1 MIKKRNYTYSYIG
14 RLRTALSVASIAAVA
29 ATVTLAVLNTRLLPI
44 MATSALAAF
53 LILAN
58 LLIEKLVGDKILNQ
72 IDNSLQQLAAGSA
85 VGVTPQQIKRHQM
98 FRRIGGVAKHYNEL
112 GRYAEI
118 TSSGQKYEPPTS
130 LANDSFM
137 QAISQLKQHLDKL
150 ASEESDWKEQELKRN
165 WMNQGVAKFSDI
177 MRQSNRSMGEIATE
191 LLRQLIKYTDCN
203 QGGIFVRENPDDE
216 FLTMIASYA
225 YDRQKFPD
233 KKCSLEDGLIAA
245 VYHEKAPLFMTDI
258 PEEYLAIRSGMGEA
272 SPRCLFLV
280 PLICD
285 EKVLGIIELAS
296 FNVLD
301 EHKQKFIEKIAESF
315 ASTLSASHL
324 NNTTVKLLEK
334 AQSQAQQLKTQEEEL
349 RQSIEEMQTQQEEM
363 ETKQHELEESEN
375 LMRRI
380 IDLVPYPIFVKNI
393 HRQYIVANQEEG
405 KLYNMPVDSLLGH
418 SDDELVNDIDEL
430 NAIHESDTKV
440 LEQQQMIKLPEQT
453 ISLPDGTRRVLQTIK
468 VPFINNITHNPNILG
483 VSFDL
488 TSVREMEQ
496 QLRKSEAKVKDL
508 ENRIK
513 SGKIS

>member
-1 MIKKRNYTYSYIG
+1 MLKSKNHTYLYVKR
-14 RLRTALSVASIAAVA
+14 LQTALAIASILATGATAA
-29 ATVTLAVLNTRLLPI
+29 LAVFRFRLLFVT
-44 MATSALAAF
+44 ATAALAAF
-53 LILAN
+53 LILVN
-58 LLIEKLVGDKILNQ
+58 LLIDKFVGERILKQ
-72 IDNSLQQLAAGSA
+72 IDNSLKQLAAGGN
-85 VGVTPQQIKRHQM
+85 VTVTPKQIRRHQM
-98 FRRIGGVAKHYNEL
+98 FSRIGGVAKHYNEL

-118 TSSGQKYEPPTS
+118 TASGQKYEPLNT
-130 LANDSFM
+130 LADDSFM
-137 QAISQLKQHLDKL
+137 QAISKLKQHLDKL

-177 MRQSNRSMGEIATE
+177 MRQSNRSVGEIANE

-203 QGGIFVRENPDDE
+203 QGGIFVREDTDDE
-216 FLTMIASYA
+216 LLTMIASYA

-285 EKVLGIIELAS
+285 ENVLGIIELAS
-296 FNVLD
+296 FSVLD

-334 AQSQAQQLKTQEEEL
+334 AQKQAEQLKTQEEEL

-440 LEQQQMIKLPEQT
+440 LEQRQMIKLPEQT

-496 QLRKSEAKVKDL
+496 QLRKSEERVKDL
-508 ENRIK
+508 ENKLASR
-513 SGKIS
+513 

>member
-1 MIKKRNYTYSYIG
+1 MLKTKNYTYIYVK
-14 RLRTALSVASIAAVA
+14 RLQTALAIASIL
-29 ATVTLAVLNTRLLPI
+29 ATVATAVLAIFHFRLLFVTATAALAV
-44 MATSALAAF
+44 F

-58 LLIEKLVGDKILNQ
+58 LLIDKFVGGRILKQ
-72 IDNSLQQLAAGSA
+72 IDNSLKQLAAGGS
-85 VGVTPQQIKRHQM
+85 VTVTPKQIRRHQM
-98 FRRIGGVAKHYNEL
+98 FRRIGGVARHYNEL
-112 GRYAEI
+112 ERYAEI
-118 TSSGQKYEPPTS
+118 TASGQKYEPLNT
-130 LANDSFM
+130 LADDSFM
-137 QAISQLKQHLDKL
+137 QAISKLKQHLDKL
-150 ASEESDWKEQELKRN
+150 ASEENDWKEQELKRN

-177 MRQSNRSMGEIATE
+177 MRQSNRSMGEIANE

-203 QGGIFVRENPDDE
+203 QGGIFVRENTDDE

-245 VYHEKAPLFMTDI
+245 VYHEKASLFMTDI

-285 EKVLGIIELAS
+285 ENVLGIIELAS
-296 FNVLD
+296 FSVLD

-334 AQSQAQQLKTQEEEL
+334 AQKQAEQLKTQEEEL

-440 LEQQQMIKLPEQT
+440 LEQRQMIKLPEQT

-508 ENRIK
+508 ENK
-513 SGKIS
+513 LAGK

>member
-1 MIKKRNYTYSYIG
+1 MLKTKNYTYIYVK
-14 RLRTALSVASIAAVA
+14 RLQTALAIASILATGATAALAFFHFRHLFVT
-29 ATVTLAVLNTRLLPI
+29 ATA
-44 MATSALAAF
+44 ALAAF
-53 LILAN
+53 LILTN
-58 LLIEKLVGDKILNQ
+58 LLIEKFVGERIMKQ
-72 IDNSLQQLAAGSA
+72 IDNSLKQLATGGS
-85 VGVTPQQIKRHQM
+85 VTVTPKQIRRHQM

-118 TSSGQKYEPPTS
+118 TASGQKYEPLNT
-130 LANDSFM
+130 LADDSFM
-137 QAISQLKQHLDKL
+137 QAISKLKQHLDKL

-177 MRQSNRSMGEIATE
+177 MRQSNRSMGEIANE

-203 QGGIFVRENPDDE
+203 QGGIFVRENTDDE

-285 EKVLGIIELAS
+285 ENVLGIIELAS

-334 AQSQAQQLKTQEEEL
+334 AQKQAEQLKTQEEEL

-440 LEQQQMIKLPEQT
+440 LEQRQMIKLPEQT

-496 QLRKSEAKVKDL
+496 QLRKSEERVKDL
-508 ENRIK
+508 ENK
-513 SGKIS
+513 LAGK

>member
-1 MIKKRNYTYSYIG
+1 MFKSRSYTYNNIK
-14 RLRTALSVASIAAVA
+14 RLQTVLTIASMAALAS
-29 ATVTLAVLNTRLLPI
+29 LAVFHSNRLIVL
-44 MATSALAAF
+44 AAAALAGI

-58 LLIEKLVGDKILNQ
+58 LLIDKLVNQ
-72 IDNSLQQLAAGSA
+72 KMLKQMDGCLKQLATGEVVEISA
-85 VGVTPQQIKRHQM
+85 KQIKRHQM
-98 FRRIGGVAKHYNEL
+98 FKRIGGVARHYAEL
-112 GRYAEI
+112 QRYAECI
-118 TSSGQKYEPPTS
+118 ASGRKYES
-130 LANDSFM
+130 ANAAGDEFYQS
-137 QAISQLKQHLDKL
+137 ISKLNQHLDKL
-150 ASEESDWKEQELKRN
+150 VTEENDWKEQEQKRN

-177 MRQSNRSMGEIATE
+177 MRQSNRSLNEIAME
-191 LLRQLIKYTDCN
+191 LLHQLIKYTDCN
-203 QGGIFVRENPDDE
+203 QGGIFVRENADDE

-245 VYHEKAPLFMTDI
+245 AYYEKAPIFMTDI
-258 PEEYLAIRSGMGEA
+258 PDEYLAIRSGLGEA

-280 PLICD
+280 PLISD
-285 EKVLGIIELAS
+285 DKVLGVIELAS

-334 AQSQAQQLKTQEEEL
+334 AQQQAQQLKSQEEEL

-363 ETKQHELEESEN
+363 ESKQHELEESEN

-440 LEQQQMIKLPEQT
+440 LEQRQMIKLPEQT

-508 ENRIK
+508 ENK
-513 SGKIS
+513 LANK

>member
-29 ATVTLAVLNTRLLPI
+29 ATVTMAILNTRLLPI

-72 IDNSLQQLAAGSA
+72 IDNSLQQLAAGNA
-85 VGVTPQQIKRHQM
+85 VGVTPQQIKRHPM

-130 LANDSFM
+130 LSNDSFM

-258 PEEYLAIRSGMGEA
+258 PEEYLSIRSGMGEA

-334 AQSQAQQLKTQEEEL
+334 AQSQAQQLKSQEEEL

-508 ENRIK
+508 EK
-513 SGKIS
+513 KLAGK